1 MNQQFSLGS
10 SERNSPKRSAWL
22 KQGMSLLGGLSI
34 ISSGLG
40 WTQAIASTDTLVIP
54 ESSAPVTKPEPLS
67 PSPVKVPKSSP
78 YVAPS
83 SAAQTKPTL
92 QRTQFKPE
100 EPKFAPK
107 PSIAP
112 RQETTAPKAR
122 LSAPKILDPATSKSD
137 NSSPI
142 NPIISQPKAIQFAP
156 SVTTQGQNSYID
168 TTSYGRSSGQRVTS
182 PGAVVLTE
190 RSTGCQTVA
199 QNGQL
204 LRGSCGAVAR
214 TQPTPTIAQPI
225 APRRVTLAN
234 RQQTIPITVAVAQG
248 LGSAPPQVQPL
259 RVKSRPVSQEQVV
272 SLQPI
277 GRQGLSIA
285 LEPIPRYNRAASMYA
300 APTGTSQG
308 RTDLIFPLPVVASIT
323 SAFGWRTHPIAGTG
337 RMHNGTDIGAPL
349 GTPVL
354 AVYAGEV
361 LNADWLGGYGLA
373 VTLRHLEGTQES
385 LYAHLSEIYV
395 QPGEWVEQ
403 GTVVGRVGSTGYST
417 GPHLHFEWRHLT
429 EQGWVAVD
437 AGVHLEYALDN
448 LMRAM
453 QVAQSQPPAKPQ
465 G

>member
-1 MNQQFSLGS
+1 MNQQSSLES
-10 SERNSPKRSAWL
+10 SKRNRPKVSPWL
-22 KQGMSLLGGLSI
+22 KQGMSLLGGLGI

-40 WTQAIASTDTLVIP
+40 WTQAFALTETLVIP
-54 ESSAPVTKPEPLS
+54 ESPAPVTKPEAIS
-67 PSPVKVPKSSP
+67 PSPVKIPKASP
-78 YVAPS
+78 YVVPS
-83 SAAQTKPTL
+83 GATQTKPTL

-100 EPKFAPK
+100 EPKVAPK
-107 PSIAP
+107 PSISP
-112 RQETTAPKAR
+112 RQETAAPKVK
-122 LSAPKILDPATSKSD
+122 LSAPKILDPATAKSD
-137 NSSPI
+137 SSSSI
-142 NPIISQPKAIQFAP
+142 NPVISQPQTIQLAP
-156 SVTTQGQNSYID
+156 SVTIQGQNSYID
-168 TTSYGRSSGQRVTS
+168 TTSYGKVPSQRATS
-182 PGAVVLTE
+182 PGSVVLTE

-199 QNGQL
+199 NNGQL
-204 LRGSCGAVAR
+204 LRVSCGPVAR
-214 TQPTPTIAQPI
+214 NQPTPTLAQPI
-225 APRRVTLAN
+225 APRRVTLAS
-234 RQQTIPITVAVAQG
+234 RRQTIPVTVAVAQG
-248 LGSAPPQVQPL
+248 LGSAPLQVQPL
-259 RVKSRPVSQEQVV
+259 RIKNRPVSSEQVV

-277 GRQGLSIA
+277 ARQGFSIA

-300 APTGTSQG
+300 AATGTPQG

-354 AVYAGEV
+354 AAYAGEV

-395 QPGEWVEQ
+395 QPGESVEQ
-403 GTVVGRVGSTGYST
+403 GTVIGRVGSTGYST

-429 EQGWVAVD
+429 EEGWVAVD

-453 QVAQSQPPAKPQ
+453 QLAQSQNKPQ